1 MIISKCPLRVSLVG
15 GSTDLQSFIDEYG
28 YGQVIS
34 FPISLYTYISLSK
47 RYDKKYVINYTKTES
62 VFNPDKIKNDI
73 ARELIKYFNLPPL
86 NNGF

>member
-47 RYDKKYVINYTKTES
+47 RYDKKYVINYTKTCRYS
-62 VFNPDKIKNDI
+62 INW
-73 ARELIKYFNLPPL
+73 
-86 NNGF
+86 